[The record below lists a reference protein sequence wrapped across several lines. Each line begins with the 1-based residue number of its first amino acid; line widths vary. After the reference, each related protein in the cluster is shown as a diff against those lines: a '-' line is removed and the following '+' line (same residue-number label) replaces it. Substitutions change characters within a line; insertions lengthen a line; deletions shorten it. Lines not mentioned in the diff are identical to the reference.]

1 VNTKQGGLITQ
12 LRDTLVHRRT
22 DHTKE
27 KDDLLTEL
35 IDHLGKFTDGADI
48 SSVLH
53 PPHEAEDSLASL
65 VAPGQWFYC
74 KFDEDHIDHA
84 WLPTHHKDHI
94 VVGFHGTSVARALE
108 IAKVGVME
116 AGPGQS
122 GGRKD
127 VVYFFETKD
136 QRLCNF
142 YQLYSFIDDT
152 SPYLWTACLDAMINR
167 NPHHGA
173 GKLNKQR
180 TQPPNTIC
188 LMGIHFG
195 AVHVKELFEPTFESP
210 TSSAQR
216 SL

>member
-1 VNTKQGGLITQ
+1 LQ
-12 LRDTLVHRRT
+12 L
-22 DHTKE
+22 
-27 KDDLLTEL
+27 
-35 IDHLGKFTDGADI
+35 
-48 SSVLH
+48 
-53 PPHEAEDSLASL
+53 PEAEDNLGSL
-65 VAPGQWFYC
+65 VTPGQWFYC
-74 KFDEDHIDHA
+74 KFDENLINHT
-84 WLPTHHKDHI
+84 WLPAHHEDQI

-127 VVYFFETKD
+127 VVYFFESKD
-136 QRLCNF
+136 QSLCNF
-142 YQLYSFIDDT
+142 YQLYSFIDET

-195 AVHVKELFEPTFESP
+195 AVHVKELLNPSLRAKLRVHNGLFSATDALLQQFKMHKTTDGATWLLDNATAEDENMTESK
-210 TSSAQR
+210 
-216 SL
+216 